1 MHMNFIQQTKELE
14 NYYNYSI
21 SNRGTLKS
29 RHGTFVNF
37 NKIYMFCGKCCIHID
52 KCVFIVIKI
61 KCVNSGRIYDICDKV
76 NFTRKLHTFYNIL
89 TNIYQNTHNI
99 LLEYTQIL

>member
-1 MHMNFIQQTKELE
+1 MHPIFFHMF
-14 NYYNYSI
+14 
-21 SNRGTLKS
+21 
-29 RHGTFVNF
+29 FVDF
-37 NKIYMFCGKCCIHID
+37 DKICVFCGTCYVRID

-61 KCVNSGRIYDICDKV
+61 KCVNSGRICDKV

-99 LLEYTQIL
+99 LLEYIQIL